1 MTKIRNK
8 VLTILALVT
17 LLPVL
22 LIGGYSLYSSSQIL
36 RANVLSSHISTIDR
50 LQEQINNLVSGID
63 SDILYLRDSNALQLY
78 LSSTT
83 EVGSHT
89 QQLLLRNLRSSFKK
103 FSKQQKI
110 YQQVRF
116 LDRQGKELIRIDRNN
131 NISSS
136 ITDIHLKDRSK
147 EKYFT
152 KSIDLKGEAL
162 YISPFVLNHPN
173 ENNKDLQPTIRYATP
188 VFDRKDTLRGVI
200 VLDINSSAIKNL
212 AKEQDIHHQLFIVD
226 TKGHYIYHNNDDKE
240 WGSKKKSSFNKDM
253 PNLKQYLG
261 KKSKS
266 HYIEEDGN
274 IIVHKPINLNAQL
287 TIGTIFS
294 IEKKA
299 IIFAPLKRNLLVY
312 LAIFIASLAL
322 SWLLAIVLTNSIVK
336 PLVKLKQQVKS
347 FSMGEVDTEIT
358 VSTNDEVGELAHA
371 IELLR
376 KSMQILIKR
385 SM

>member
-50 LQEQINNLVSGID
+50 LQERINNLVSGID

-116 LDRQGKELIRIDRNN
+116 LDSQGKELIRIDRNN

-147 EKYFT
+147 EEYFT

-173 ENNKDLQPTIRYATP
+173 EDSKDLQPTIRYATP

-226 TKGHYIYHNNDDKE
+226 TKGHYIYHSNDDKE

-287 TIGTIFS
+287 IIGTIFS

-312 LAIFIASLAL
+312 LAIFLASLAL